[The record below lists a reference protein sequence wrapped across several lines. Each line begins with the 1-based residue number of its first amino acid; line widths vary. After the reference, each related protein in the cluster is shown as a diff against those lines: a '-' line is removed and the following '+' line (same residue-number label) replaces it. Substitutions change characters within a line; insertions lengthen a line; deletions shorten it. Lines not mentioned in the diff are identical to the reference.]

1 MININ
6 NDKISFYQLLLK
18 EKSSLT
24 SNYMLYPYFTPIIIV
39 LNKSIQNDRFQTHD
53 LTIINKNF
61 NHWTNNILILN
72 FAYTSK
78 CK

>member
-1 MININ
+1 
-6 NDKISFYQLLLK
+6 
-18 EKSSLT
+18 
-24 SNYMLYPYFTPIIIV
+24 MLYPYFTPVIIV
-39 LNKSIQNDRFQTHD
+39 LNKSIQNDGFQTHD

-72 FAYTSK
+72 FVYTSK